1 MHTGMASLTQL
12 HYKVHTS
19 TFRRVHSRSQGLL
32 KSGKLSQLQGSAF
45 PSIHINQSCICCTK
59 LTPWES
65 SPVTYAP
72 TDNQSDTFLPQSA
85 NIFETLES
93 SKTAESPIANAEGVL
108 ETGSQPGLQFQFFKW
123 PLWLLGP
130 SILLATG
137 MVPTLW
143 LPISSI
149 FLGTNIASLLSL
161 IGLDCIFNLGA
172 TLFLLMA
179 DACSRPKSLT
189 QDCKSKAPFSYQFWN
204 IVATLT
210 GFIIPLLVMF
220 GSQKGFLQPQLPFIP
235 FAVLLGPYLLLL
247 SVQFLTEMLTWHW
260 QSPVWLV
267 TPVIYESYRVLQLM
281 RGLKL
286 GVELSAPAWVMH
298 TIRGLVCWWVLILG
312 LQLMRVAWFAGL
324 AARTRKQQLSS
335 DTSSAN
341 VVNKLVYL
349 FSTSTYEDGRII
361 RQKGMIDGGRR
372 GNQPVYIKENVAK
385 SINHIENGF
394 LDYYAE
400 LTQSPTTHS
409 ICTTT

>member
-1 MHTGMASLTQL
+1 MNTGMTSLIQA
-12 HYKVHTS
+12 HYGVHTA
-19 TFRRVHSRSQGLL
+19 TFRRVQSRSRGLL
-32 KSGKLSQLQGSAF
+32 KSGKLFQSRQSAF
-45 PSIHINQSCICCTK
+45 PSIHINQTYVCCTK

-72 TDNQSDTFLPQSA
+72 TDNQSDTFLQQSA

-93 SKTAESPIANAEGVL
+93 NKTADSSTTNAEGVV
-108 ETGSQPGLQFQFFKW
+108 EAISQPGLQLQFFKW

-130 SILLATG
+130 SVLLATG
-137 MVPTLW
+137 MAPTLW

-149 FLGTNIASLLSL
+149 FLGPNIASLLSL
-161 IGLDCIFNLGA
+161 VGLDFIFNLGA

-179 DACSRPKSLT
+179 DACSRPKYPT
-189 QDCKSKAPFSYQFWN
+189 QDCKSKAPFSYRFWN
-204 IVATLT
+204 VVATLT
-210 GFIIPLLVMF
+210 GFIIPLLMMF
-220 GSQKGFLQPQLPFIP
+220 GSQKNILQPQLPIIS

-324 AARTRKQQLSS
+324 AARARKQQLSS
-335 DTSSAN
+335 DTSSA
-341 VVNKLVYL
+341 V
-349 FSTSTYEDGRII
+349 FSD
-361 RQKGMIDGGRR
+361 
-372 GNQPVYIKENVAK
+372 
-385 SINHIENGF
+385 
-394 LDYYAE
+394 
-400 LTQSPTTHS
+400 
-409 ICTTT
+409 

>member
-1 MHTGMASLTQL
+1 MNGGMASLTQTHYQL
-12 HYKVHTS
+12 HPFS
-19 TFRRVHSRSQGLL
+19 FRRQHPRSQGLL
-32 KSGKLSQLQGSAF
+32 KSGKPFQLQGLAF
-45 PSIHINQSCICCTK
+45 PSIHINQSCIWCTK

-72 TDNQSDTFLPQSA
+72 TDNQSDNFLQNNA
-85 NIFETLES
+85 NIFETVES
-93 SKTAESPIANAEGVL
+93 SNTADSSTTNVEGLV
-108 ETGSQPGLQFQFFKW
+108 EKKYQPGLQLQFFKW
-123 PLWLLGP
+123 PLWFLGP
-130 SILLATG
+130 SVLLATG

-149 FLGTNIASLLSL
+149 FLGPNIASLLSL

-179 DACSRPKSLT
+179 DSCSRPKYPS
-189 QDCKSKAPFSYQFWN
+189 QESNSKAPFSYQFWN

-210 GFIIPLLVMF
+210 GFIIPLLMMF
-220 GSQKGFLQPQLPFIP
+220 GSEKSFLLPQLPFIS

-247 SVQFLTEMLTWHW
+247 SVQFLTEILTWHW

-286 GVELSAPAWVMH
+286 GVELSAPVWVMH

-324 AARTRKQQLSS
+324 TARARKQQLSS
-335 DTSSAN
+335 SDTSAAN
-341 VVNKLVYL
+341 GE
-349 FSTSTYEDGRII
+349 F
-361 RQKGMIDGGRR
+361 
-372 GNQPVYIKENVAK
+372 
-385 SINHIENGF
+385 
-394 LDYYAE
+394 
-400 LTQSPTTHS
+400 
-409 ICTTT
+409 

>member
-1 MHTGMASLTQL
+1 MASLTQV
-12 HYKVHTS
+12 HYKIHAS
-19 TFRRVHSRSQGLL
+19 TFRRAHPRSQGLL
-32 KSGKLSQLQGSAF
+32 KSGKLSQLQGSTF

-65 SPVTYAP
+65 SPVAYDP
-72 TDNQSDTFLPQSA
+72 TDNQSDIFLQQSA

-93 SKTAESPIANAEGVL
+93 SKTADSSTANAEGVV
-108 ETGSQPGLQFQFFKW
+108 ETRSQPGLQLQLFKW
-123 PLWLLGP
+123 PLWILGP

-149 FLGTNIASLLSL
+149 FLGPNIASLLSL

-179 DACSRPKSLT
+179 DTCSRPKYPT
-189 QDCKSKAPFSYQFWN
+189 QDCKSKAPLSYQFWN
-204 IVATLT
+204 VVATLT
-210 GFIIPLLVMF
+210 GFVIPLLMMF
-220 GSQKGFLQPQLPFIP
+220 GSEKSFLQPQLPIIS

-324 AARTRKQQLSS
+324 TARARKQQLSS
-335 DTSSAN
+335 DNSRTN
-341 VVNKLVYL
+341 
-349 FSTSTYEDGRII
+349 TMD
-361 RQKGMIDGGRR
+361 
-372 GNQPVYIKENVAK
+372 
-385 SINHIENGF
+385 
-394 LDYYAE
+394 
-400 LTQSPTTHS
+400 SPHVDS
-409 ICTTT
+409 R